1 MHVEFRVTNI
11 TSVFEPVKAVNEN
24 KKILEALMATLKMKL
39 SEEILSRI
47 LKFQERSW
55 LHHYHQIQ
63 VNFTSIMMF

>member
-1 MHVEFRVTNI
+1 
-11 TSVFEPVKAVNEN
+11 
-24 KKILEALMATLKMKL
+24 MATLKIKL
-39 SEEILSRI
+39 SEEILSCI